1 MGQPRNLERMS
12 IDELWVLHEKIGE
25 VLATKIKVEKQELDR
40 RLVSLHQVTDQTKAR
55 RPYPPV
61 VPKFANPDAPEEVWS
76 GRGKKP
82 RWVTEKLSAGLALA
96 DLSIVPSQP
105 TQVRGVEMIRFNKA
119 SSRAH
124 GS

>member
-40 RLVSLHQVTDQTKAR
+40 RLVSLHQATNQPKAR

-61 VPKFANPDAPEEVWS
+61 LPKFANPDAPEEMWS

-82 RWVTEKLSAGLALA
+82 RWVTEKLSEGLALE

-105 TQVRGVEMIRFNKA
+105 T
-119 SSRAH
+119 
-124 GS
+124 